1 MSLRKKTL
9 NSFLWNLS
17 DNFAVQIIN
26 FLTGIYMARILS
38 PSDYGLMGMLLIFT
52 AVSDAIMNGGLS
64 TALIRKID
72 RTEVDMST
80 AFYFNIITGFV
91 LYMILFCSASSIA
104 SFYSTPELKDLV
116 KIVAIPFVINAFNLV
131 QRTRMIIQMDF
142 KTQAKFSI
150 VSALIKGGSGIGLAY
165 NGWGVWA
172 IAWSGLIGSLTS
184 CMLYWWHSSWRPKLV
199 FSVKSFCE
207 LFGFGSKLML
217 SSVLD
222 VFGNNLYTLIIGK
235 YFSASSLG
243 YYTRAFGYASLP
255 CNVFSGVL
263 SRVTLPMLSQIQN
276 NDEQLASVY
285 KRLLSLS
292 AFVVFPLMVGL
303 ALLARP
309 LIVLMITEKWLPCAE
324 YLQLLCFAFMLYPIH
339 ALNLNLL
346 QVKGRSDLFLRL
358 EVIKKGMMLLLLII
372 AIPFGIRTICIGAV
386 VVSFLSWILNT
397 YYTGKLIKV
406 GFIKQ
411 ITALMPVFG
420 YTTVMGT
427 CMYFVQKIYNGSYA
441 EELLWGMLTC
451 IGTYI
456 TTSLFSHSKE
466 LHYLS
471 KLLRKSKKT
480 FL

>member
-1 MSLRKKTL
+1 MTLRKKTF

-17 DNFAVQIIN
+17 DNFSVQIIN

-64 TALIRKID
+64 TALIRKTD
-72 RTEVDMST
+72 RTEVDMCT
-80 AFYFNIITGFV
+80 AFYFNIITGIV
-91 LYMILFCSASSIA
+91 LYTILLLSASAIA
-104 SFYSTPELKDLV
+104 SFYSAPELKDLV
-116 KIVAIPFVINAFNLV
+116 KIAAIPFVINAFNLI

-142 KTQAKFSI
+142 KTQAKYSI

-172 IAWSGLIGSLTS
+172 IAWSGVIGTLTS
-184 CMLYWWHSSWRPKLV
+184 CILYWWHSSWKPKLI
-199 FSVKSFCE
+199 FSMKSFRE

-276 NDEQLASVY
+276 DDERLAFIY

-292 AFVVFPLMVGL
+292 AFVIFPLMVDL

-372 AIPFGIRTICIGAV
+372 AIPFGIRAICIGAI

-397 YYTGKLIKV
+397 YYTGKLIEV

-411 ITALMPVFG
+411 ITILMPVFG
-420 YTTVMGT
+420 YTIVMGA
-427 CMYFVQKIYNGSYA
+427 CMYFVQKIYTENYI
-441 EELLWGMLTC
+441 EELLWGIFVSIT
-451 IGTYI
+451 TYI
-456 TTSLFSHSKE
+456 AVSSLFHSKD
-466 LHYLS
+466 LKFFLAQVR
-471 KLLRKSKKT
+471 LKK
-480 FL
+480 

>member
-1 MSLRKKTL
+1 MTLRKKTL

-64 TALIRKID
+64 TALIRKTG

-80 AFYFNIITGFV
+80 AFYFNIITGVV

-116 KIVAIPFVINAFNLV
+116 KITAIPFVINAFNLV
-131 QRTRMIIQMDF
+131 QRTLMIIQMDF
-142 KTQAKFSI
+142 KTQAKYSI

-172 IAWSGLIGSLTS
+172 IAWSGVIGTLTS
-184 CMLYWWHSSWRPKLV
+184 CMLYWWHSSWKPKLI
-199 FSVKSFCE
+199 FSMKSFRE

-222 VFGNNLYTLIIGK
+222 ILGNNLYTLSIGK
-235 YFSASSLG
+235 YFAASSLV

-255 CNVFSGVL
+255 CNTFSGVL
-263 SRVTLPMLSQIQN
+263 SRVTLPMLSQIC
-276 NDEQLASVY
+276 NDDERLSSVY
-285 KRLLSLS
+285 KQLLSLS
-292 AFVVFPLMVGL
+292 AFFIFPLMVAL

-358 EVIKKGMMLLLLII
+358 EVIKKIQMLLLLII
-372 AIPFGIRTICIGAV
+372 AVPFGIRAICIGGIIA
-386 VVSFLSWILNT
+386 SLSSWLLNT
-397 YYTGKLIKV
+397 YYTEKLIKI
-406 GFIKQ
+406 GFLKQ
-411 ITALMPVFG
+411 VINLLPIMG
-420 YTTVMGT
+420 YTTVMGV
-427 CMYFVQKIYNGSYA
+427 CIYLVRLNVGNYKD
-441 EELLWGMLTC
+441 EFLWGTL
-451 IGTYI
+451 IGI
-456 TTSLFSHSKE
+456 TSYLIVTICFQAKE
-466 LHYLS
+466 LKYVF
-471 KLLRKSKKT
+471 KLIRNK
-480 FL
+480 